1 MRRGPKPKWI
11 MQTMECVLLTYREKK
26 ALLTGIDVRGCLSK
40 KYGLKSTEVMDSNID
55 EARRLG
61 LLYDLSS
68 DKDMEK
74 LEELGYGNLTRKH
87 GRGRLVPTVLALIHW
102 KVYSNIDE
110 ILRKI
115 GVEDE
120 GKDENVKLFMDVFP
134 NKILKALNN
143 ILDTMSD
150 SLRKIKSSELEELS
164 AVRPEIEIIVPRSS
178 LKFSLQPLERIRLVG
193 FVEFIITAFR
203 DSLNG
208 KPHPILPS
216 LIDYYEA
223 FTNTLTD
230 LLEYY
235 LRQELELKK
244 KIRNEIEE
252 LVKRKLSEGG
262 YNIYSILFDT

>member
-1 MRRGPKPKWI
+1 MRRGVKPKWV
-11 MQTMECVLLTYREKK
+11 MQTVECVLLTYREKR
-26 ALLTGIDVRGCLSK
+26 ALLTGVDVRGCLSER
-40 KYGLKSTEVMDSNID
+40 YGLKSNDVIDANID

-68 DKDMEK
+68 DKDVEK
-74 LEELGYGNLTRKH
+74 LEELGYSNLTRKH

-102 KVYSNIDE
+102 KVYRNIDE

-115 GVEDE
+115 GIEDE
-120 GKDENVKLFMDVFP
+120 GKDENVKLFMDVSP

-164 AVRPEIEIIVPRSS
+164 AVRPEIEIITPRSP
-178 LKFSLQPLERIRLVG
+178 LEFSLQPVERIRLVG
-193 FVEFIITAFR
+193 FVEFVIKAFR

-223 FTNTLTD
+223 FTNTLTN

-244 KIRNEIEE
+244 KIRNVMEK
-252 LVKRKLSEGG
+252 LVEREFGEGG
-262 YNIYSILFDT
+262 YDIK